1 MRFHVAL
8 QGSNQNKYRGIYSRS
23 AVAGCISHAFI
34 SARTSS
40 HAVPDTRY
48 IESQTTKNN
57 TNSNYSMNRQTTH
70 LHASASDAALA
81 STTQLKA
88 SWRAWRVT
96 WLGGI
101 SSPLLFTFGPSSGND
116 EL

>member
-1 MRFHVAL
+1 MCFHVAL
-8 QGSNQNKYRGIYSRS
+8 QGSKQNKNQEIYSRS

-40 HAVPDTRY
+40 HAVPDARY
-48 IESQTTKNN
+48 IESQTEQNN
-57 TNSNYSMNRQTTH
+57 TKSSYSTNRLTALQ
-70 LHASASDAALA
+70 HASALNAALA
-81 STTQLKA
+81 SATQLKA
-88 SWRAWRVT
+88 GWGAWRVT

-101 SSPLLFTFGPSSGND
+101 SSPLLFSFGPSSGNE